1 MWENF
6 ISMSS
11 MLTKLAPERR
21 KRRARVRL
29 LAYGGQTLIRLRR
42 YCRLFPASAPACY
55 SSIPDFEHWREWE
68 SICQHFNKRPR
79 DEYFVIPRG
88 RVLVQHNTGR
98 GLIYHGDATPGATL
112 KRIAKL
118 FRLSTW
124 TAQADLHYMCDA
136 DDLFDD

>member
-1 MWENF
+1 MGKLHSHVIYVDKTGARTSEPTGEGPF
-6 ISMSS
+6 IGIWWADAHTVVAILQTVSS
-11 MLTKLAPERR
+11 
-21 KRRARVRL
+21 VRTRL
-29 LAYGGQTLIRLRR
+29 PLID
-42 YCRLFPASAPACY
+42 SN
-55 SSIPDFEHWREWE
+55 FEHWREWD

-79 DEYFVIPRG
+79 DEYFIVPRG
-88 RVLVQHNTGR
+88 RVLVQHETGR